1 MHFSFNWPLEF
12 PHVFFFNTPWKFH
25 VFNLRPYL
33 DVLWNSPFWRV
44 QANNLLIYW
53 KLWVSIEE
61 RQRAHPK
68 NYQKMPKIYRNL
80 AFDHL
85 KTVYKMLRPE
95 IFPVF
100 DNIFTANM
108 LRIRKKRGLL
118 PSEPVLQYNC
128 SVKTFLKLM
137 IMIEHIK
144 MIQIHCLDIWSM
156 LLSRQVPH
164 RSNSSHLFWNLKD
177 LALVQILSQRRKI
190 TYQLLLI
197 GFFH

>member
-1 MHFSFNWPLEF
+1 M
-12 PHVFFFNTPWKFH
+12 
-25 VFNLRPYL
+25 
-33 DVLWNSPFWRV
+33 
-44 QANNLLIYW
+44 
-53 KLWVSIEE
+53 SIEE

-164 RSNSSHLFWNLKD
+164 RTNLNQLFWNGLFQKKKPNRAGGRGRGVEDILFLKKKT
-177 LALVQILSQRRKI
+177 LNCF
-190 TYQLLLI
+190 
-197 GFFH
+197 GFSLYP